1 MFIFAMM
8 IQDDG
13 LTLREVIADIPHD
26 VPAMVVYV
34 LIAVFVGFIWWGSRG
49 GDAGPAAGGPTSPA
63 GPTHPPRPGT
73 RR

>member
-1 MFIFAMM
+1 MSIFATM

-34 LIAVFVGFIWWGSRG
+34 IIALFVGFIWWGSRG
-49 GDAGPAAGGPTSPA
+49 KNVGSATGSPTPTSGSTHRPPA
-63 GPTHPPRPGT
+63 GHQG
-73 RR
+73 

>member
-1 MFIFAMM
+1 MSIFAMM

-34 LIAVFVGFIWWGSRG
+34 LIALFVGFIWWGSRG
-49 GDAGPAAGGPTSPA
+49 GDAGPAAGGPTSSA
-63 GPTHPPRPGT
+63 GSTHPPEAGAQR
-73 RR
+73 

>member
-1 MFIFAMM
+1 MSIFTMM

-49 GDAGPAAGGPTSPA
+49 GDAGKAAGGPTSSTR
-63 GPTHPPRPGT
+63 PTRPPEAGT